1 MTRGQANLQV
11 RDERTLSER
20 KVEERLAFRFQST
33 RVAKRDVTCNPC
45 ADDVQIR
52 LEMVA
57 AASLTADEA
66 ADDCRRLEMHERNN
80 EIGNWI

>member
-1 MTRGQANLQV
+1 MA
-11 RDERTLSER
+11 RT
-20 KVEERLAFRFQST
+20 
-33 RVAKRDVTCNPC
+33 DVTCNPC
-45 ADDVQIR
+45 ADDVHIR

-66 ADDCRRLEMHERNN
+66 ADDCRTLAMHERNN